1 MSSICSSRLLSL
13 RRRFGLSQKE
23 VAAYLGISPQC
34 CSHYESG
41 RRVPDIFML
50 YRFAQLYHV
59 SMAYLLGRPL
69 SETPK
74 LPSLSIPSL
83 DTLSS
88 EQLSQ
93 VQQYLHFLAYQ
104 KQHPSP
110 VPQLPSSQCFAYR
123 LKKYR
128 KRLGLTQVEVAHTLH
143 ITPAAYSHY
152 ETGQRLPSLE
162 LFQKIADLFQ
172 IPMEIL
178 LMAESNFP
186 QTLPHH
192 LALLSSEEQ
201 REVRLFIDFLRT
213 QK

>member
-50 YRFAQLYHV
+50 YRFAQ
-59 SMAYLLGRPL
+59 
-69 SETPK
+69 
-74 LPSLSIPSL
+74 
-83 DTLSS
+83 
-88 EQLSQ
+88 
-93 VQQYLHFLAYQ
+93 QYLHFLAYQ

-110 VPQLPSSQCFAYR
+110 IPPLPSSQCFAHR

-128 KRLGLTQVEVAHTLH
+128 KRLGLTQVEVARTLH

-178 LMAESNFP
+178 LMSESDFP
-186 QTLPHH
+186 QTLPHR

-201 REVRLFIDFLRT
+201 QEVRLFIDFLRT
-213 QK
+213 HK

>member
-1 MSSICSSRLLSL
+1 M
-13 RRRFGLSQKE
+13 
-23 VAAYLGISPQC
+23 
-34 CSHYESG
+34 
-41 RRVPDIFML
+41 
-50 YRFAQLYHV
+50 
-59 SMAYLLGRPL
+59 
-69 SETPK
+69 
-74 LPSLSIPSL
+74 
-83 DTLSS
+83 
-88 EQLSQ
+88 
-93 VQQYLHFLAYQ
+93 
-104 KQHPSP
+104 
-110 VPQLPSSQCFAYR
+110 
-123 LKKYR
+123 
-128 KRLGLTQVEVAHTLH
+128 EVAHTLH

-213 QK
+213 HK